1 MTLHHHHVPRVVTQW
16 YVYGQHLLS
25 SSMAVASTQQEDNV
39 YQFTSTPNCEDTDSE
54 AFFTPEGS
62 KTYAN
67 LNLLK
72 KICGNCAVV
81 NECLDYALKY
91 EVLGYWG
98 NTSEAQRDRLRT
110 KLNIIPISVL
120 DGKWA

>member
-1 MTLHHHHVPRVVTQW
+1 M
-16 YVYGQHLLS
+16 YNFS
-25 SSMAVASTQQEDNV
+25 
-39 YQFTSTPNCEDTDSE
+39 STPNCQDTDSE
-54 AFFTPEGS
+54 AFFTPEGTT
-62 KTYAN
+62 TYPN
-67 LNLLK
+67 LAALK
-72 KICGNCAVV
+72 RICGSCAVV

-98 NTSEAQRDRLRT
+98 NTSDIQRSRIRA